1 MPFRADRE
9 QLAQGVGAGDFFV
22 LVATGKAEF
31 VGQRWIKGYVVP
43 QPDVLPGGRQLG
55 FPAVTMALR
64 IDPVAGPVG
73 LATRPDVGRKTQAQA
88 HGAGLAGAQLHCDG
102 NALRYRGRRRGID
115 PHALEIAARLQG
127 IVEFGNQLGIVG
139 GVGLERH
146 HALQQGLVE
155 RGVAGETYL
164 AQAIAWA
171 AVIDQFDVGNAGL
184 GINCQALAHKTPAEE
199 TVARSLV
206 LDQPFGVFVMPVV
219 EHFT

>member
-1 MPFRADRE
+1 MFLAQRGQTFEHHIGMQQVGIGHQSFLGRLYIELQAIAVVRVDTVVAAQVGIADARHQQVAQARVITQAILFALVLERQHALPATGQLAVPFRANRE
-9 QLAQGVGAGDFFV
+9 QLAQRVGAGNFFV

-115 PHALEIAARLQG
+115 PHALEIAA
-127 IVEFGNQLGIVG
+127 
-139 GVGLERH
+139 
-146 HALQQGLVE
+146 
-155 RGVAGETYL
+155 
-164 AQAIAWA
+164 
-171 AVIDQFDVGNAGL
+171 
-184 GINCQALAHKTPAEE
+184 
-199 TVARSLV
+199 
-206 LDQPFGVFVMPVV
+206 
-219 EHFT
+219 